1 MKLCQLNVLNPT
13 TELMAQVISTIS
25 LLNLVNGN
33 DNNDNSN
40 NILKYLGDL
49 YKEENI
55 KDFARVVKGGTKG
68 DGVDLVTADG
78 VSSVYKHLRT

>member
-1 MKLCQLNVLNPT
+1 MKLCQLNVLNLT
-13 TELMAQVISTIS
+13 TGLMPQVFQPFR
-25 LLNLVNGN
+25 LLNLFNGN
-33 DNNDNSN
+33 DNNYNID

-78 VSSVYKHLRT
+78 VSSVHKYLRT